1 MSGSD
6 RRTFLKRAAGLVPA
20 IAVGAQ
26 ELSGADTEA
35 ATSGVAGGEAESAS
49 GNPLPTPTTLDREI
63 LQAVGEATLP
73 AEALGEDGVRR
84 VVAEF
89 QGWLDEYEP
98 VAELDHPYLN
108 HELRYGP
115 ADPGPGWQAQ
125 LEALDAEALKR
136 QGSSFV
142 QLDVAARR
150 SLLARQLRGDSLERL
165 PNTSRARHVATAML
179 AYFYSSSEANDLCYR
194 ARIGRHE
201 CRGLDGMSARPQSLP
216 EGRPPGSDDAG
227 WAERA
232 GAPEPGR

>member
-26 ELSGADTEA
+26 GLSAAETEV
-35 ATSGVAGGEAESAS
+35 ATSEAAGGEAA
-49 GNPLPTPTTLDREI
+49 GAPGQAPAARTTLDDEL

-89 QGWLDEYEP
+89 QGWLDGYEP

-108 HELRYGP
+108 HELRYAP
-115 ADPGPGWQAQ
+115 ADPGPRWQAQ
-125 LEALDAEALKR
+125 LEALNVEALKR
-136 QGSSFV
+136 HGFSFV
-142 QLDVAARR
+142 RLDVAGRR
-150 SLLARQLRGDSLERL
+150 SLLERQLRGDSLGRL
-165 PNTSRARHVATAML
+165 PNTSRARHVATGL
-179 AYFYSSSEANDLCYR
+179 VVYFYSSSEANDLCYR

-201 CRGLDGMSARPQSLP
+201 CRGLDHLSDPPEPLP
-216 EGRPPGSDDAG
+216 ER
-227 WAERA
+227 ER
-232 GAPEPGR
+232 